1 MNDLAQMSGI
11 VGGGEEQDSG
21 SRYSSTLGRHTTGLD
36 ISANTRGKQDLRTLC
51 ELSDAFSG
59 GIGSQSTRGY
69 QQTGGNK
76 RKSRFSFGKLV
87 GDVIVNSLLGGLTS
101 TMYYGAD
108 RAVGAVSDGI
118 RRRRSGYRQ
127 QIADSESGSNSVY
140 IPMDADGNPIPLNK
154 QRITGQDIPLPD
166 LEAQGR
172 PHTVLGGKVSSET
185 GEVYRQSATFSG
197 GSWPTANGYEVPLSE
212 VHWTNHG
219 RAHVHTN
226 PHQHVFNYDFENR
239 YWYRSDPEIF

>member
-36 ISANTRGKQDLRTLC
+36 ISANTRGKQDPRTLC
-51 ELSDAFSG
+51 EPSDAFSG

-118 RRRRSGYRQ
+118 RGKRNSKIPESLLQGKADTRVYLGIKNGKPNYVGITNDIERRQNQHGDRFDYLQEITSEPLTRRQARSIEQVLIENNSQFSNKINSISPKRNWYNDAKVWGSAWLKRRGY
-127 QIADSESGSNSVY
+127 
-140 IPMDADGNPIPLNK
+140 LK
-154 QRITGQDIPLPD
+154 
-166 LEAQGR
+166 
-172 PHTVLGGKVSSET
+172 
-185 GEVYRQSATFSG
+185 
-197 GSWPTANGYEVPLSE
+197 
-212 VHWTNHG
+212 
-219 RAHVHTN
+219 
-226 PHQHVFNYDFENR
+226 
-239 YWYRSDPEIF
+239 